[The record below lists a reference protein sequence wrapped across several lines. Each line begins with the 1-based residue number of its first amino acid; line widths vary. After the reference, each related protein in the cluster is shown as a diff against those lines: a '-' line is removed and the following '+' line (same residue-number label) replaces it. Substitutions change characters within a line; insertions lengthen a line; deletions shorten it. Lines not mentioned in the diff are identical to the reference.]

1 MRLSRTE
8 LYRMKWNVSQRLYVQ
23 RQMIDFAEVFA
34 PVARLKPMDVNLAF
48 LNGELAE

>member
-23 RQMIDFAEVFA
+23 RQMIDFEEVFA
-34 PVARLKPMDVNLAF
+34 PVARLKPIMLIIALVAQ
-48 LNGELAE
+48 E